1 MVTPSTPDVE
11 PGAASQDSNSVAA
24 LGADEPAPADVA
36 TPEAALPE
44 TATDET
50 ATDETATDETATDE
64 TATAK
69 AAPAEVEIAETVGP
83 VGPVDEL
90 PKPRRLLYVTLPGL
104 WGALVASCLSFTP
117 SLLPRS

>member
-36 TPEAALPE
+36 TPEAALP
-44 TATDET
+44 
-50 ATDETATDETATDE
+50 ETATDE